1 MLTRLEVSG
10 FKNLRDVVVDLGPF
24 TVVAGPNGVGK
35 SNLFDVIHLLSLL
48 VDHPIKEAFR
58 RVRVSPGQKAPLRTL
73 FPQEVLAGRERV
85 RLAAETIVPS
95 TVNDWFGSARVDAT
109 YLRYAVEFACRGG
122 SDGVTLE
129 VARESLKSITVLPRD
144 TAHSEAEELPGGRT
158 LVMADG
164 RLRGR
169 AGLPPFRGPEIAV
182 GTDIYPEGG
191 GGADPGM
198 RGTSTWL
205 YMAKV
210 VPGFEEARALCQE
223 MLSWRLLSLE
233 PSAMRTSDDRDETAG
248 MTQAG
253 AHLPVVL
260 HTLASRRGEQVYEDV
275 VAAAYPLIDLRSLT
289 VVPNG
294 DYLELRAQVG
304 DGPQLP
310 ARNLSDGTLRFIALA
325 VLAVLDD
332 RLSLLAVEEPENG
345 LHPSRTRD
353 MLDLLR
359 LASQERDGRL
369 RQVVVNTHSPYLVK
383 EVERRHPEDL
393 LCAVRTKA
401 PDGDGGYA
409 DWAAFRPLAGTWR
422 SEGWREGRGVRP
434 VSRGELADFLHGPR
448 EWSGQG
454 GWSRGD
460 GDRVR

>member
-1 MLTRLEVSG
+1 
-10 FKNLRDVVVDLGPF
+10 
-24 TVVAGPNGVGK
+24 
-35 SNLFDVIHLLSLL
+35 
-48 VDHPIKEAFR
+48 
-58 RVRVSPGQKAPLRTL
+58 
-73 FPQEVLAGRERV
+73 
-85 RLAAETIVPS
+85 
-95 TVNDWFGSARVDAT
+95 
-109 YLRYAVEFACRGG
+109 
-122 SDGVTLE
+122 
-129 VARESLKSITVLPRD
+129 
-144 TAHSEAEELPGGRT
+144 
-158 LVMADG
+158 
-164 RLRGR
+164 
-169 AGLPPFRGPEIAV
+169 
-182 GTDIYPEGG
+182 
-191 GGADPGM
+191 M
-198 RGTSTWL
+198 RI
-205 YMAKV
+205 
-210 VPGFEEARALCQE
+210 
-223 MLSWRLLSLE
+223 
-233 PSAMRTSDDRDETAG
+233 SDDRDETAG

-253 AHLPVVL
+253 THLPVVL

-359 LASQERDGRL
+359 LASRERDGRL

-401 PDGDGGYA
+401 PDGDNEEIGRA
-409 DWAAFRPLAGTWR
+409 
-422 SEGWREGRGVRP
+422 SCRE
-434 VSRGELADFLHGPR
+434 
-448 EWSGQG
+448 
-454 GWSRGD
+454 
-460 GDRVR
+460 RV